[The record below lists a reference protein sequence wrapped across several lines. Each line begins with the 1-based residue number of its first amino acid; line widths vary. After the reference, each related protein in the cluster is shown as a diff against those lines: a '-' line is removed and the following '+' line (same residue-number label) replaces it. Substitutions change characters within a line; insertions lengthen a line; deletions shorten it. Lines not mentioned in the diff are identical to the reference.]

1 MFRDFGEKFRKGAS
15 RFFKNRVLV
24 MGLFLV
30 PLLAVILIRVFQLQ
44 IVRGQDYYDDYIR
57 MTKKEVSI
65 PAMRGN
71 IYDRNGVLLA
81 GNIVTYNVT
90 LTDGEYYAKNNG
102 DFNKMILRLVRLL
115 KKYDTSVK
123 SALPVVVDESG
134 NYAYSGSDARIKLL
148 IRDVYGTKR
157 IAELAEEGVDAYAYP
172 CDKVMSDLMTI
183 YNFTSRWT
191 EWEEYTKEE
200 ILAIC
205 NVRYTVAATAYT
217 RYIVPVVSANV
228 SDEVRAAVEESRND
242 MYGVSIEEAYE
253 RVYYNSECFSCILGY
268 VGSITTE
275 EIEERNAQGGSYI
288 SGDTIGK
295 DGIESAYETYLQ
307 GTKGRKT
314 IYVNNIGMVLSEE
327 VTKEPV
333 RGNDVY
339 LSIDSKMT
347 IAAYNVAEQ
356 QLAGVIVSHL
366 YEGTDYDPQQA
377 YEDANYLLPIRDVF
391 FQMINN
397 NIISVR
403 AFADEDA
410 SVTERGMEQ
419 KRIERKKEVAV
430 LIGSYLRNRDETPLK
445 DQDPYIREYVRYL
458 YTWLVEKNY
467 IRSDLI
473 DSQDEYYQKWK
484 AEEISF
490 PTFFH
495 HAIAAGWVDTA
506 ILSEE
511 NRYNS
516 VDTCYDGFTEILL
529 QQIALSYGGFDKLVY
544 SELIHT
550 DRILGTE
557 IGIAL
562 YDQGIL
568 KEDPAMYEKLLV
580 GNNHLAYEFFKSKIN
595 SMEITPAQIALDPC
609 SAGVVLIDPME
620 GKPLAV
626 VSYPGYD
633 ANRIN
638 DAAYYSKLLS
648 DASSPLYSYATQS
661 RIAPGST
668 FKMVTTTAALE
679 GGYVRQ
685 DELIT
690 CEGIYPYLDHPRCWI
705 YRLTG
710 GMHGDMDFVHAL
722 GQSCNCFFYECGYR
736 LSLNALG
743 QYSPSTGINALNSYA
758 QMYGFG
764 SLSGIEV
771 RENVS
776 TLTTELPVTS
786 AIGQGTYAFTTI
798 SLARYVTT
806 IASSGN
812 LYEFKLLDHIADL
825 SGEEVLSYTPR
836 IVSHLELKDSTW
848 DTIHS
853 GMYMVV
859 HEGGSRS
866 SDFSFLYNQFAA
878 KSGSAQENRMR
889 PEHGLYVSYG
899 PYEAPQYA
907 LAVQI
912 PYGYSSGNAAL
923 ISSALFEYLEGD
935 ITLEEILENS
945 AANNAGNDIGD

>member
-1 MFRDFGEKFRKGAS
+1 MT

-24 MGLFLV
+24 LGLVLV
-30 PLLAVILIRVFQLQ
+30 PILIVIIMRMFQLQ

-57 MTKKEVSI
+57 TTKREVSI
-65 PAMRGN
+65 PAMRGS

-90 LTDGEYYAKNNG
+90 LTDGNYYSKANG
-102 DFNKMILRLVRLL
+102 DFNQMILRLIRLL
-115 KKYDTSVK
+115 KKYQTNVRAS
-123 SALPVVVDESG
+123 LPVTVDESDSFV
-134 NYAYSGSDARIKLL
+134 YAGSDARVRIL
-148 IRDVYGTKR
+148 IRDVYGAKR
-157 IAELAEEGVDAYAYP
+157 IAELSEEGIDAYAYP
-172 CDKVMSDLMTI
+172 CEKVMGDLMTL
-183 YNFTSRWT
+183 YNFTSRWV
-191 EWEEYTKEE
+191 EWHDYTNEE
-200 ILAIC
+200 ILDIC
-205 NVRYTVAATAYT
+205 NVRYTVAATAFT
-217 RYIVPVVSANV
+217 RYITPVVCSNV
-228 SDEVRAAVEESRND
+228 SDEVRAAVSES
-242 MYGVSIEEAYE
+242 MHELSGVNVEEAYE
-253 RVYYNSECFSCILGY
+253 RVYYDSECFSCILGY

-288 SGDTIGK
+288 VGDTIGK

-307 GTKGRKT
+307 GQKGTKT
-314 IYVNNIGMVLSEE
+314 IYVNNIGMILDEE

-339 LSIDSKMT
+339 LSIDAKMT

-356 QLAGVIVSHL
+356 QLAGVVVNHL
-366 YEGTDYDPQQA
+366 YEGTDYDPEVA
-377 YEDANYLLPIRDVF
+377 YENANYLLPIRDVF
-391 FQMINN
+391 WQMINN
-397 NIISVR
+397 NILSVR
-403 AFADEDA
+403 AFADEKA
-410 SVTERGMEQ
+410 SETEKEMEA
-419 KRIERKKEVAV
+419 KRIARKAEVTAHMKM
-430 LIGSYLRNRDETPLK
+430 YLEGHDTKPVNEEDR
-445 DQDPYIREYVRYL
+445 YMREYVRYL
-458 YTWLVEKNY
+458 YTYMVEKNY
-467 IRSDLI
+467 IRSALI
-473 DSQDEYYQKWK
+473 DTEDEVYKQWK

-490 PTFFH
+490 PTFFR
-495 HAIAAGWVDTA
+495 HAIASGWVDTA
-506 ILSEE
+506 ILSED

-516 VDTCYDGFTEILL
+516 VDTCYDAFTELL
-529 QQIALSYGGFDKLVY
+529 LEQTTLPYGGFDKLIY

-562 YDQGIL
+562 YDQGVL
-568 KEDPAMYEKLLV
+568 REDREMYEKLK
-580 GNNHLAYEFFKSKIN
+580 GGDNTFAFEFFKSKIN

-609 SAGVVLIDPME
+609 SAGVVLADPNT
-620 GKPLAV
+620 GRLLAV

-648 DASSPLYSYATQS
+648 DSSSPLYSYATQS

-679 GGYVRQ
+679 GGYVGV
-685 DELIT
+685 DEKIT
-690 CEGIYPYLDHPRCWI
+690 CEGIFPNLDHPRCWI
-705 YRLTG
+705 YRLLGDT
-710 GMHGDMDFVHAL
+710 HGELDFVHAI

-736 LSLNALG
+736 LSLNAAGL
-743 QYSPSTGINALNSYA
+743 YSPSTGINALNSYA
-758 QMYGFG
+758 SMYGFG

-771 RENVS
+771 RENVP

-812 LYEFKLLDHIADL
+812 LYEFKLLDHIAD
-825 SGEEVLSYTPR
+825 SKGEEQISYVPKV
-836 IVSHLELKDSTW
+836 ISKLELKDSTW
-848 DTIHS
+848 EAIHS

-859 HEGGSRS
+859 HEGGSRNG
-866 SDFSFLYNQFAA
+866 DFALLRNQFAA
-878 KSGSAQENRMR
+878 KSGSAQENRTR

-899 PYEAPQYA
+899 PYDDIQYA

-912 PYGYSSGNAAL
+912 PYGYSAGNAAL
-923 ISSALFEYLEGD
+923 ISAALYEYLEGD

-945 AANNAGNDIGD
+945 AASSDVNDIGD